1 MEKTKKKK
9 IKLSLNLKRIF
20 LLIFSIG
27 VIGMSCGLFL
37 LYGPITWFRNTL
49 ITTAMTTKSHQYLA
63 RWFFSEEYINK
74 VLANNFVVEVNEDT
88 NPNLINMGKISSKY
102 SNKYE
107 KDLFQG
113 VKEDTIYKKI
123 YVKGK
128 GYDGYVIAIYDP
140 ANVRIGVSSKLGT
153 AGETVK
159 VMAEN
164 NNALVCMNG
173 GGFYDPTWN
182 SNGAIPHGTVIKNGK
197 VIWDYTDANVGGGI
211 IGFNNDN
218 VLVLGKM
225 SASQAVNKGL
235 RDAMEFGP
243 FLIVN
248 GKASFVKGDGG
259 WGIAPRS
266 AIGQRADG
274 IVLFVVIN
282 GRNYRAGIP
291 GIDLVGMT
299 EIMQNYGAVN
309 AANLDGG
316 TSSALVERI
325 NGEVKLINNPIS
337 SGGNQGVLRRIP
349 TSWMVVAPEKEEVK
363 ETSKAK

>member
-1 MEKTKKKK
+1 MEKEKKVSKKKK
-9 IKLSLNLKRIF
+9 FKISLSIKRAF
-20 LLIFSIG
+20 LLLLSIG
-27 VIGMSCGLFL
+27 IIGMSLGLFL

-74 VLANNFVVEVNEDT
+74 VLANNFIVEVEEDT
-88 NPNLINMGKISSKY
+88 NPDMIRMGDIKSKY
-102 SNKYE
+102 ANKYE
-107 KDLFQG
+107 RDLFEG
-113 VKEDTIYKKI
+113 VDENTIYKKI

-128 GYDGYVIAIYDP
+128 GYDGYVIAVYKP
-140 ANVRIGVSSKLGT
+140 EKVKIGISSKLGSS
-153 AGETVK
+153 GETVK
-159 VMAEN
+159 VITEKA
-164 NNALVCMNG
+164 NALVGMNG

-182 SNGAIPHGTVIKNGK
+182 GNGAIAHGTVIKDGK
-197 VIWDYTDANVGGGI
+197 IIWDYEDAKVGGGF

-218 VLVLGKM
+218 VLVLGRMTAK
-225 SASQAVNKGL
+225 QALDKGM

-266 AIGQRADG
+266 AIGQREDG

-282 GRNYRAGIP
+282 GRNYKAGVP
-291 GIDLVGMT
+291 GIDMVGMT

-325 NGEVKLINNPIS
+325 DGEVKLINNPIS
-337 SGGNQGVLRRIP
+337 STGAQGVLRRIP
-349 TSWMVVAPEKEEVK
+349 TAWLVVE
-363 ETSKAK
+363 

>member
-1 MEKTKKKK
+1 MEKEISENKKKK
-9 IKLSLNLKRIF
+9 KRKKISLSIKRVF
-20 LLIFSIG
+20 LLLASLG
-27 VIGMSCGLFL
+27 VIGFATGLFL
-37 LYGPITWFRNTL
+37 LYGPIVWFRNTL

-88 NPNLINMGKISSKY
+88 NPNLIKMGQITSKY

-107 KDLFQG
+107 RDLFQG
-113 VKEDTIYKKI
+113 VTKDTIYKKI
-123 YVKGK
+123 YIKGK
-128 GYDGYVIAIYDP
+128 GYDGYVIAIYKP
-140 ANVRIGVSSKLGT
+140 EKVKIGISSKLGT
-153 AGETVK
+153 SGETVK
-159 VMAEN
+159 TIAEK

-182 SNGAIPHGTVIKNGK
+182 GNGAIAHGTVIKDSK
-197 VIWDYTDANVGGGI
+197 VVWDYTDANVGGGI
-211 IGFNNDN
+211 IGFNQDN
-218 VLVLGKM
+218 VLVLGRM
-225 SASQAVNKGL
+225 SANQAIKNGL

-266 AIGQRADG
+266 AIGQREDG
-274 IVLFVVIN
+274 VVLFIVIN
-282 GRNYRAGIP
+282 GRNYKAGIP

-299 EIMQNYGAVN
+299 ELMQNYGAVN

-325 NGEVKLINNPIS
+325 NGEIKLINNPIS
-337 SGGNQGVLRRIP
+337 STGAQGVMRRIP
-349 TSWMVVAPEKEEVK
+349 TTWMVVE
-363 ETSKAK
+363 

>member
-1 MEKTKKKK
+1 MEKENSVKKKK
-9 IKLSLNLKRIF
+9 KSKISLGIKRV
-20 LLIFSIG
+20 LLLLMSIG
-27 VIGMSCGLFL
+27 VIGMSVGMFL
-37 LYGPITWFRNTL
+37 LYGPIKWFRNTL

-88 NPNLINMGKISSKY
+88 NPNLINMGGISSKY

-113 VKEDTIYKKI
+113 VTKDTIYKKI

-128 GYDGYVIAIYDP
+128 GYDGYIIAVYKP
-140 ANVRIGVSSKLGT
+140 EKVKMGVSSKLGT
-153 AGETVK
+153 SGETVK
-159 VMAEN
+159 VIAEN
-164 NNALVCMNG
+164 NNALVAMNG

-182 SNGAIPHGTVIKNGK
+182 GNGAIAHGTLIKDSK
-197 VIWDYTDANVGGGI
+197 IIWDYKDANVGGGF
-211 IGFNNDN
+211 IGFNQEN
-218 VLVLGKM
+218 VLVLGRM
-225 SASQAVNKGL
+225 NANQAMEKGM

-266 AIGQRADG
+266 AIGQREDG
-274 IVLFVVIN
+274 VVLFVVIN
-282 GRNYRAGIP
+282 GRNYKAGIP

-299 EIMQNYGAVN
+299 ELMQNYGCVN

-316 TSSALVERI
+316 TSSALVEKQK
-325 NGEVKLINNPIS
+325 NGEMKLINNPIS
-337 SGGNQGVLRRIP
+337 STGAQGVMRRIP
-349 TSWMVVAPEKEEVK
+349 TAWIVVE
-363 ETSKAK
+363 

>member
-1 MEKTKKKK
+1 MEKDKKIKKKK
-9 IKLSLNLKRIF
+9 KFRISLSVKRAF
-20 LLIFSIG
+20 LLLFSIG
-27 VIGMSCGLFL
+27 VIGMSTGLFL

-88 NPNLINMGKISSKY
+88 NPDLINMGDASKSKY

-107 KDLFQG
+107 KDLFEG
-113 VKEDTIYKKI
+113 VSEKTIYKKI
-123 YVKGK
+123 YVKGN
-128 GYDGYVIAIYDP
+128 GYDGYIIAIYKP
-140 ANVRIGVSSKLGT
+140 EKVKVGVSASIGT
-153 AGETVK
+153 AGQTVK
-159 VMAEN
+159 TITEK
-164 NNALVCMNG
+164 NNALVGMNG
-173 GGFYDPTWN
+173 GGFFDPTWDG
-182 SNGAIPHGTVIKNGK
+182 NGAIPHGTVIRNGK
-197 VIWDYTDANVGGGI
+197 LVYDYEDAQVGGGI
-211 IGFNNDN
+211 IGFNKDN
-218 VLVLGKM
+218 VLVLGRM
-225 SASQAVNKGL
+225 TAQQALNKGI
-235 RDAMEFGP
+235 RDCVEFGP

-266 AIGQRADG
+266 AIAQREDG
-274 IVLFVVIN
+274 IVLFAVIN

-299 EIMQNYGAVN
+299 ELLQNYGAVN

-316 TSSALVERI
+316 TSSALVERQE

-337 SGGNQGVLRRIP
+337 STGNQGVLRRIP
-349 TSWMVVAPEKEEVK
+349 TAWIVTE
-363 ETSKAK
+363 

>member
-1 MEKTKKKK
+1 MKKEKNTKKKK
-9 IKLSLNLKRIF
+9 FKVSLSVKRAF
-20 LLIFSIG
+20 LFLMSLG
-27 VIGMSCGLFL
+27 VIGMSIGLFL
-37 LYGPITWFRNTL
+37 LYGPVTWFRNTL

-63 RWFFSEEYINK
+63 RWFFSENYINK

-88 NPNLINMGKISSKY
+88 NPDLISMGDINNSKY

-107 KDLFQG
+107 KDLFEG
-113 VKEDTIYKKI
+113 VDEETIYKKI
-123 YVKGK
+123 YVKGA
-128 GYDGYVIAIYDP
+128 GYDGYIIAIYKP
-140 ANVRIGVSSKLGT
+140 EKVKVGISSKLGT

-159 VMAEN
+159 TITEK
-164 NNALVCMNG
+164 NNALVGMNG
-173 GGFYDPTWN
+173 GGFYDPTWDG
-182 SNGAIPHGTVIKNGK
+182 NGAIAHGTVIKDGK
-197 VIWDYTDANVGGGI
+197 IKWDYADANVGGGF

-218 VLVLGKM
+218 VLVLGRM
-225 SASQAVNKGL
+225 TAQQALNKGM

-266 AIGQRADG
+266 AIGQREDG

-282 GRNYRAGIP
+282 GRNYKAGIP

-299 EIMQNYGAVN
+299 ELMQNYGCVN

-316 TSSALVERI
+316 TSSALVEKQSD
-325 NGEVKLINNPIS
+325 GEVKLINNPIS
-337 SGGNQGVLRRIP
+337 STGNQGVLRRIP
-349 TSWMVVAPEKEEVK
+349 TAWIVTE
-363 ETSKAK
+363 